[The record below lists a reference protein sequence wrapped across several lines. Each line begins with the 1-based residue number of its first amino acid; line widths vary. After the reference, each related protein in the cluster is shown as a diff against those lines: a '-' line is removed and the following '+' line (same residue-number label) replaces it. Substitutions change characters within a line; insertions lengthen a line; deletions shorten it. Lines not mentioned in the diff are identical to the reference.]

1 MDQDQTLEST
11 AERKPRKATWIALLI
26 PCTLLTGLLGGMLVG
41 ARFVPSD
48 AGLAGGATVLFYGI
62 AGMLLGLMM
71 TVVFARRLS
80 AQSIKTVSLGSLVVF
95 VAVLSLVVWQ
105 FVARQREV
113 EQRSRIASP
122 TR

>member
-1 MDQDQTLEST
+1 MDNETS
-11 AERKPRKATWIALLI
+11 RPPRKATWIALLI
-26 PCTLLTGLLGGMLVG
+26 PCTLLTGLFGGMLVG
-41 ARFVPSD
+41 SRFIPPD

-71 TVVFARRLS
+71 TVVLARRLS
-80 AQSIKTVSLGSLVVF
+80 AHSIRTVSLGALAVF
-95 VAVLSLVVWQ
+95 VTVLALVVWQ

>member
-1 MDQDQTLEST
+1 M
-11 AERKPRKATWIALLI
+11 LI
-26 PCTLLTGLLGGMLVG
+26 PCALLTGLLGGMLVG
-41 ARFVPSD
+41 ARFVPAD

-62 AGMLLGLMM
+62 GGMLLGLMV
-71 TVVFARRLS
+71 TVVLARRLS
-80 AQSIKTVSLGSLVVF
+80 AHSIKTVSLGAFAVF
-95 VAVLSLVVWQ
+95 VTVLGLVVWQ